1 MRFLKIMLIS
11 LYIFLGCFAVA
22 CFVGWCVTGSEPQ
35 ALIIGVFGG
44 VGIES
49 IVAGVIKVK
58 EKKDEKT
65 EEADAEESADND
77 MGRNER
83 AE

>member
-1 MRFLKIMLIS
+1 MRFLKTMLTS

-22 CFVGWCVTGSEPQ
+22 CYISWCVTGSEPQ
-35 ALIIGVFGG
+35 ALIMGVFGG

-49 IVAGVIKVK
+49 IVAGVIKVR

-65 EEADAEESADND
+65 EDVDLYGSADTNID
-77 MGRNER
+77 NRRE
-83 AE
+83 

>member
-1 MRFLKIMLIS
+1 MRFLKTMLTS

-22 CFVGWCVTGSEPQ
+22 CYISWCVTGSEPQ
-35 ALIIGVFGG
+35 ALIMGVFGG

-49 IVAGVIKVK
+49 IVAGVIKVR

-65 EEADAEESADND
+65 EEVDSDSSAETNIDN
-77 MGRNER
+77 RRE
-83 AE
+83 

>member
-1 MRFLKIMLIS
+1 MRFLKIMLTS

-22 CFVGWCVTGSEPQ
+22 CYISWCVTGSEPQ
-35 ALIIGVFGG
+35 ALIMGVFGG

-49 IVAGVIKVK
+49 IVAGVIKVR

-77 MGRNER
+77 MGRDGR

>member
-1 MRFLKIMLIS
+1 MRFLKLMLTS

-22 CFVGWCVTGSEPQ
+22 CYISWCVTGSEPQ
-35 ALIIGVFGG
+35 ALIMGVFGG

-58 EKKDEKT
+58 EKKDKKT
-65 EEADAEESADND
+65 KEADAEESADTNID
-77 MGRNER
+77 NRRE
-83 AE
+83 

>member
-1 MRFLKIMLIS
+1 MRFLKIMLTS
-11 LYIFLGCFAVA
+11 LYIFLGAFAVA
-22 CFVGWCVTGSEPQ
+22 CYISWCATGSEPQ

-58 EKKDEKT
+58 EKKDKKT
-65 EEADAEESADND
+65 KEADAEESADTNID
-77 MGRNER
+77 NRRE
-83 AE
+83 

>member
-1 MRFLKIMLIS
+1 MRFLKIMLTS

-22 CFVGWCVTGSEPQ
+22 CYISWSVTGSEPQ
-35 ALIIGVFGG
+35 ALIMGVFGG

-49 IVAGVIKVK
+49 IVAGVIKVR

>member
-1 MRFLKIMLIS
+1 MRFLKTMLTT
-11 LYIFLGCFAVA
+11 LYIFLGCFTVA
-22 CFVGWCVTGSEPQ
+22 CFINWCVTGSEPQ
-35 ALIIGVFGG
+35 ALIMGVFGG
-44 VGIES
+44 IGVES
-49 IVAGVIKVK
+49 IVAGVIKVR

-77 MGRNER
+77 MGHNER